1 MEKKKRIVIL
11 GGGLTGLSAAYY
23 LQKDLEERNQEAD
36 ITLIEA
42 SPRLGGKIQTVRK
55 NGCIIERGPD
65 SFLERKKSAPQLV
78 RDLGMEDQLVN
89 NSTGRSYVLLKDGL
103 HPIPSGAVM
112 GIPTQLLP
120 FVTSG
125 LFSLPG
131 KLRAAGDFVLP
142 RGGEK
147 RDQSLGKFF
156 RRRLGDEV
164 VENLIEPL
172 LSGIYAGDID
182 KLSLMSTFPQFYKTE
197 QEHRS
202 LILGMKKSVPSSNQ
216 KHDPSKKK
224 GIFQTLAGGL
234 ESLIEGL
241 EKNLTGVR
249 VLKGTKVVSL
259 QKTAGE
265 TYTIELNGGTVMEAD
280 AVIMTIPHTAA
291 GALLKDSEFDYFR
304 SMPSTSVANVAMI
317 FPKEKVR
324 MSKEGTGFVISRNG
338 GFSITACT
346 WTNKKWPHTAPEDK
360 VILRAYVGKAGEETI
375 VDQSDEQLVSIAI
388 EDLKK
393 AMDISGMPEDYVV
406 SRWKQAMPQYN
417 VGHKENVEKIVH
429 HVKESYPGLF
439 LAGASFEGV
448 GLPDCIDQGK
458 AAVTQVKEYLQL

>member
-1 MEKKKRIVIL
+1 MMEKKKRVAIL

-23 LQKDLEERNQEAD
+23 LQKELQED
-36 ITLIEA
+36 VEITLIEA
-42 SPRLGGKIQTVRK
+42 SPRLGGKIQTVQK

-65 SFLERKKSAPQLV
+65 SFLERKASAPQLV
-78 RDLGMEDQLVN
+78 RELGLENQLVN

-103 HPIPSGAVM
+103 HPIPGGAVM
-112 GIPTQLLP
+112 GIPTQVRP

-125 LFSLPG
+125 LFSLSG

-142 RGGEK
+142 KGEHK
-147 RDQSLGKFF
+147 GDQSLGQFF

-182 KLSLMSTFPQFYKTE
+182 NLSLMSTFPQFYKTE

-202 LILGMKKSVPSSNQ
+202 LILGMKKSLPSASQ
-216 KHDPSKKK
+216 KHDPSRKK
-224 GIFQTLAGGL
+224 GIFQTLTGGL
-234 ESLIEGL
+234 QSLIEAL
-241 EKNLTGVR
+241 ESSLNTVSIM
-249 VLKGTKVVSL
+249 KGTKV
-259 QKTAGE
+259 TALKKSPSG
-265 TYTIELNGGTVMEAD
+265 TYTIELSGGTVMDAD
-280 AVIMTIPHTAA
+280 AVIMTIPHESA
-291 GALLKDSEFDYFR
+291 GILMKDREFDYFR
-304 SMPSTSVANVAMI
+304 TMPSTSVANVAMI
-317 FPKEKVR
+317 FPKENVR
-324 MSKEGTGFVISRNG
+324 MLKEGTGFVISRNG
-338 GFSITACT
+338 GYSITACT

-360 VILRAYVGKAGEETI
+360 VILRAYVGKPGDETI
-375 VDQSDEQLVSIAI
+375 VDQTDEQLVNIVL

-393 AMDISGMPEDYVV
+393 AMDITGLPEDYVV

-417 VGHKENVEKIVH
+417 VGHRDNVQRIYNYVSRE
-429 HVKESYPGLF
+429 YAGLF

-458 AAVTQVKEYLQL
+458 AAVKQVKQYLSF